1 MGKFNLVKIVIILLI
16 GIFLGVVWHWLYIF
30 PFPQLHSW
38 KHAEGSKSS
47 LPEVDQPGRWHVIKH
62 TEGTGKLSPEQ
73 KEMIKKLESIGYT
86 AGSQAPPVS
95 ENITMYDPE
104 NAYNGYNFLISAHAP
119 EAVLMNMQGDVLHK
133 WRCDLTRAW
142 PDYTPEEPSPS
153 HYFWRRAQLMEN
165 GDIIVIFSGSG
176 VLKLDKD
183 SNVMWSVFNRAHHDF
198 YIAENN
204 NIYVL
209 TREAHINKK
218 YNEKKPILED
228 YICILDQNGTQ
239 LKKISILEAIEQS
252 KFSPILNRLESWGDI
267 THTNTIQVIER
278 NTSIPEF
285 TKGRILVSLLSL
297 DLVCLIDID
306 EGVIWAES
314 DLWSQQHESTLLEND
329 NMIVLDNKGIEEKS
343 RIIEFDPVTRKF
355 YWVYGGKDDEPF
367 NTPSCGACQ
376 RLPNGNTLITETD
389 AGRAFEVTSEK
400 NIVWEYINPHR
411 AGENEEYIASL
422 HEVTRINPDFPLHWL
437 NLK

>member
-1 MGKFNLVKIVIILLI
+1 MGKFNIVKIVIILLI

-30 PFPQLHSW
+30 PFPQLHTW

-47 LPEVDQPGRWHVIKH
+47 LPEVDRPGRWHSIKH
-62 TEGTGKLSPEQ
+62 TKGAGELSAEQ

-86 AGSQAPPVS
+86 AGSQTPPVS
-95 ENITMYDPE
+95 QNITMYDQE
-104 NAYNGYNFLISAHAP
+104 NAFNGYNFLISAHAP
-119 EAVLMNMQGDVLHK
+119 EAVLMNMQGEVLHT
-133 WRCDLTRAW
+133 WRCDLARAW
-142 PDYTPEEPSPS
+142 PDYKPEEPSPS
-153 HYFWRRAQLMEN
+153 HYFWRRAQLLEN

-176 VLKLDKD
+176 TLKLDKD
-183 SNVMWSVFNRAHHDF
+183 SNVIWSVFNQAHHDF

-209 TREAHINKK
+209 TRKAHINKK
-218 YNEKKPILED
+218 YNTKKPILED
-228 YICILDQNGTQ
+228 YICILDQNGKQ
-239 LKKISILEAIEQS
+239 LKKISILEALEQS

-297 DLVCLIDID
+297 DLICLIDIH
-306 EGVIWAES
+306 EGVVWAES
-314 DLWSQQHESTLLEND
+314 DLWSRQHESILLEND
-329 NMIVLDNKGIEEKS
+329 NMIVLDNKGIEGKS
-343 RIIEFDPVTRKF
+343 RIIEFDPITREF
-355 YWVYGGKDDEPF
+355 YWVYGGKDEEPF

-389 AGRAFEVTSEK
+389 AGRAFEVTSDK

-411 AGENEEYIASL
+411 AGENDEYIASL
-422 HEVTRINPDFPLHWL
+422 HEVTRIYPDFPLPWL
-437 NLK
+437 ELD

>member
-1 MGKFNLVKIVIILLI
+1 LGKFKFAKIFIILLI
-16 GIFLGVVWHWLYIF
+16 GIFLGVLWHWLYIF
-30 PFPQLHSW
+30 PFPQLHTW

-47 LPEVDQPGRWHVIKH
+47 LPEVDKPGRWHAVKH
-62 TEGTGKLSPEQ
+62 TEGAGKLSPEQ

-95 ENITMYDPE
+95 KNITMYDPE

-142 PDYTPEEPSPS
+142 PDYKPEEPSPS
-153 HYFWRRAQLMEN
+153 HYFWRRAQLLEN

-176 VLKLDKD
+176 TLKLDKD
-183 SNVMWSVFNRAHHDF
+183 SNVIWSVFNRAHHDF
-198 YIAENN
+198 YIARNN

-228 YICILDQNGTQ
+228 YICILDQHGKQ
-239 LKKISILEAIEQS
+239 LDKISILEAIEKS
-252 KFSPILNRLESWGDI
+252 RFSPILNRLESWGDV

-285 TKGRILVSLLSL
+285 TEGRILVSLLSL
-297 DLVCLIDID
+297 DFVCLIDVD
-306 EGVIWAES
+306 KGVVWGES
-314 DLWSQQHESTLLEND
+314 DLWSRQHESILLKND
-329 NMIVLDNKGIEEKS
+329 HMLVLDNSGIKEKS
-343 RIIEFDPVTRKF
+343 RIIEFNPVTRDF
-355 YWVYGGKDDEPF
+355 YWVYGGKKEEPF

-400 NIVWEYINPHR
+400 DIVWEYINPHH

-422 HEVTRINPDFPLHWL
+422 HEVTRINPDFPLYWL
-437 NLK
+437 SSK